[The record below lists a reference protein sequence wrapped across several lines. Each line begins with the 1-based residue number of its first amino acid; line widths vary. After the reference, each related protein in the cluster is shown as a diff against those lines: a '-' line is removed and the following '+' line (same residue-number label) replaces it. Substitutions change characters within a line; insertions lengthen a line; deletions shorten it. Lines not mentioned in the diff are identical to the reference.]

1 MPLGGLFLVDELGL
15 SRPSPEEGFAIAWVT
30 LGHVLKILIT
40 LLLVLTSPPR
50 CRSLK
55 F

>member
-30 LGHVLKILIT
+30 LGQAQKM
-40 LLLVLTSPPR
+40 LTS
-50 CRSLK
+50 
-55 F
+55 